1 MPTPSLTLPPSTAP
15 LRTERNSIKIYH
27 KLAECNNLEKE
38 VRKAPNDNE
47 IPQKVIS
54 FSLFFFTVF
63 FLMEQF
69 LE

>member
-27 KLAECNNLEKE
+27 KLAECNNIEKE

-47 IPQKVIS
+47 IPQKVIT
-54 FSLFFFTVF
+54 FH
-63 FLMEQF
+63 
-69 LE
+69 